1 MSKEVRTFKGVSLR
15 AEGDGSA
22 TPLRLSGYAAKFFS
36 STLINKGATNQ
47 FRETIAPTAFARALR
62 EKADVRMLRN
72 HDYNY
77 VLGRT
82 KSGTLRLSTDNVGL
96 FFDCNLPD
104 TQDARD
110 LHTIIGRGD
119 MDQCSFAFKAVK
131 DEWGDSDDYDE
142 NGARIPLRTLR
153 DVDLFDISA
162 VTFPAYEDT
171 SVSARALETVAARRG
186 NQRVAPAPAPA
197 KGRMDAERILLINH
211 LYNSDQILKDNDM
224 AHRQR
229 MAGYDERDHA
239 AKLAEIERLQKRIKH
254 GRFSTLESYVKAN
267 EDLQALLTAVGKSAP
282 APQLS

>member
-22 TPLRLSGYAAKFFS
+22 TPLRLTGYAAKHNS
-36 STLINKGATNQ
+36 STLITTNSGEK

-72 HDYNY
+72 HDANFI
-77 VLGRT
+77 LGRT
-82 KSGTLRLSTDNVGL
+82 KSGTLGLSLDSVGL

-110 LHTIIGRGD
+110 LHTLVGRGD
-119 MDQCSFAFKAVK
+119 LDQCSFAFRAVI
-131 DEWGDSDDYDE
+131 DTWGDSDDYDE

-153 DVDLFDISA
+153 DVDLFDVSA
-162 VTFPAYEDT
+162 VTYPAYEDT

-186 NQRVAPAPAPA
+186 NQRVAPAKKPP
-197 KGRMDAERILLINH
+197 MDPERIVLINH
-211 LYNSDQILKDNDM
+211 LYNSDQILKDNDR
-224 AHRQR
+224 AHRER

-239 AKLAEIERLQKRIKH
+239 ATLAEIARLQKIIKH
-254 GRFSTLESYVKAN
+254 GKFPTLESYAEAN
-267 EDLQALLTAVGKSAP
+267 KNLQALLAAVGKDAP